1 MESRKSRKSRNQENQ
16 ENQGYP
22 SLEQH
27 IMIQRTHN
35 DQASLKILIEKKKH
49 MLKRKRLM
57 EL

>member
-1 MESRKSRKSRNQENQ
+1 MLPPWNQENQ
-16 ENQGYP
+16 GNQGYP

-27 IMIQRTHN
+27 IMIQKTHN
-35 DQASLKILIEKKKH
+35 DQASLKISIEKKKH